1 MAKAPKVMNGTPMIG
16 PMKTLEKLAQHY
28 EQKAAAIRATMAIL
42 GEHSGASAARR
53 SSSTIDAAIALD
65 AERRGPSPRYK
76 DLKAARRQ
84 RTVALLASFDTNTPT
99 PAGSLGR
106 IGALVN
112 NGYLR
117 KKGDG
122 YVRTAKVFTP

>member
-1 MAKAPKVMNGTPMIG
+1 MPNSPKINGTPMIG

-53 SSSTIDAAIALD
+53 GSSTIDAAIALD
-65 AERRGPSPRYK
+65 AQRRAPAGHGSIS
-76 DLKAARRQ
+76 AVRQ
-84 RTVALLASFDTNTPT
+84 RRERTAALLATFDPTTPN
-99 PAGSLGR
+99 PVLLRGGGR
-106 IGALVN
+106 LVTL
-112 NGYLR
+112 GYLR
-117 KKGDG
+117 KKGNG